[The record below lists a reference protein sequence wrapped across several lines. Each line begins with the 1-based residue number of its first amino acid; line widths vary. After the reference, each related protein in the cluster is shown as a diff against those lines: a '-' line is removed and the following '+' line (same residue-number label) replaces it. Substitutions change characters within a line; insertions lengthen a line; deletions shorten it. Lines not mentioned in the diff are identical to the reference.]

1 MIHQSAADKSQ
12 ETRVNDEEAMEEVT
26 KSPLDCVEAIK
37 SRNSSG
43 EKVELERISI
53 EDGTRFGWNGLI
65 SEE

>member
-37 SRNSSG
+37 SRNSSE
-43 EKVELERISI
+43 EK
-53 EDGTRFGWNGLI
+53 
-65 SEE
+65 